1 MPNTIRV
8 ALVGQPN
15 CGKSTFF
22 NQIVGYRANTSNF
35 PGTTVEFMR
44 AKATYG
50 ELTYEFIDLPGI
62 YSLLGEEPAEK
73 VTLNFLLNEKV
84 DVILNIID
92 SSVLSRSLE
101 LTLELTSLGIPMIVV
116 MNMMDEAEKKGLKV
130 DIELLSSTLGV
141 DIVETVAVQGKGIDK
156 VIKYIPAAK
165 IPRNLLEDTLKKL
178 ELEYLKEIETT
189 LKEKFVHLRSSPI
202 LAILLLADIQG
213 QYGILTEEDKNL
225 LKTSYKDKMD
235 IDNVW
240 LFFHQEKHK
249 IAMEI
254 FEKVARLVHKNKRR
268 SLDSY
273 LDAFFLH
280 PFFGPISALVILI
293 LIFFLTQKFGGYIS
307 ELFAKPFEIIQS
319 NLPVKEGWFYTILKS
334 IVDGINSGIGIVF
347 PYFIPFI
354 LFISFLEDIGYLS
367 RFAFV
372 LDHFLHRIGLH
383 GKSAVPLIL
392 GYGCNVPAIF
402 STRII
407 ESERERLNTAFL
419 VPFIPCSARLSI
431 IFALSTLFL
440 GSSFALV
447 LFIGN
452 IIIIAVIGKIL
463 SKAFRSE
470 VTDFILEI
478 TPYRLPSIKSLL
490 SKVWFKL
497 KDFIFFAWPLI
508 IGGSIV
514 LSILEITNLSSLI
527 NKAFS
532 PFVHGILRLPD
543 ELGIVLIFGIL
554 RKELALIMASEA
566 LNVPVKMLNSALSNG
581 QLASF
586 IVFVTFYTPC
596 LSTVLALW
604 KETNIKWTIFQIL
617 VSLIVATL
625 LALLTG
631 LAFVF

>member
-22 NQIVGYRANTSNF
+22 NQLVGYRANTSNF

-50 ELTYEFIDLPGI
+50 ELTYELIDLPGI

-130 DIELLSSTLGV
+130 DMELLSTMLGV

-165 IPRNLLEDTLKKL
+165 IPRNLLGDTLKNL

-273 LDAFFLH
+273 LDAFSLH

-293 LIFFLTQKFGGYIS
+293 LIFFLTQKLGGYIS

-514 LSILEITNLSSLI
+514 LSILEITNLSSL
-527 NKAFS
+527 
-532 PFVHGILRLPD
+532 
-543 ELGIVLIFGIL
+543 
-554 RKELALIMASEA
+554 
-566 LNVPVKMLNSALSNG
+566 
-581 QLASF
+581 
-586 IVFVTFYTPC
+586 
-596 LSTVLALW
+596 
-604 KETNIKWTIFQIL
+604 
-617 VSLIVATL
+617 
-625 LALLTG
+625 
-631 LAFVF
+631 